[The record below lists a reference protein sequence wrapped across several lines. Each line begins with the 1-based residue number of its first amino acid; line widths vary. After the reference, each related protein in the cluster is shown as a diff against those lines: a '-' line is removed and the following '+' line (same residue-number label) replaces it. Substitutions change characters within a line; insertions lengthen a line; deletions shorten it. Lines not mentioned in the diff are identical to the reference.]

1 MEVLVH
7 GGDGLAEA
15 CYCLG
20 ACSPAY
26 CAADTGHD
34 LGSTDP
40 FGLSATAAADGG
52 VLAAGTGADAVV
64 DTVAGCCTLDTGL
77 AEVDGAAAGAGA
89 AMAHRGAAE
98 EVDYYC
104 PVFLEKD
111 FGADTFA
118 VLASAP

>member
-7 GGDGLAEA
+7 GGDCLSEA
-15 CYCLG
+15 CCCLG

-64 DTVAGCCTLDTGL
+64 DTVAGCCTPDTGL

-89 AMAHRGAAE
+89 AMAHLGAGA

-118 VLASAP
+118 ALASAP